1 MAGVSQLEEYLAQL
15 KADAVCES
23 SGRFTVDLELELKRL
38 GELSRALPFRWILFA
53 CQAAVAVGASEIRLS
68 SGLKSDSIRF
78 ELEGDPLEHFPPTLF
93 ERVAE
98 RAEAAFLRSAF
109 EWALAARV
117 DCSLLVEGPRA
128 AYMISR
134 GKSGT
139 QRLECRPSGH
149 RCVVLVA
156 GRPAQPWWKLGFGR
170 VEQSAALLVE
180 CRWRLAFCPIPVWL
194 DGLSVASG
202 RTDWLPGLRPPV
214 TMQQIHLCW
223 EQGCSRLALEHPCA
237 TPSIRYAV
245 GGTTPAEGPARSS
258 FVQPRARLGWLE
270 VVPAP
275 GRSMGLELL
284 LDAPDGPDWCL
295 GQWGELEGMQRV
307 MVRGGSNPELAA
319 FAGQR
324 IAAQGTAYY
333 HGRSLDRFFP
343 VHYGMVANPI
353 ELSDL
358 GTEAWSVVWADDE
371 FEFDASGL
379 ELVRSHRA
387 LSLIEN
393 CQQQIRQT
401 QLRVARRWRMARD
414 SSHSP

>member
-1 MAGVSQLEEYLAQL
+1 MAGVSQLEDYLAQL
-15 KADAVCES
+15 KADAVRES
-23 SGRFTVDLELELKRL
+23 SGRFTVDLERELKRL

-53 CQAAVAVGASEIRLS
+53 CQAAVAVGASQVRLS
-68 SGLKSDSIRF
+68 SGLRSDSIRF
-78 ELEGDPLEHFPPTLF
+78 DLEGDPLEHFPPTLF

-98 RAEAAFLRSAF
+98 RAEAVFLRSAF

-128 AYMISR
+128 AYMVSR

-149 RCVVLVA
+149 RRVMLVA
-156 GRPAQPWWKLGFGR
+156 GRPAQPWWKLGLGR

-194 DGLSVASG
+194 DGLSVVSG

-245 GGTTPAEGPARSS
+245 GGPAAAEGPSRAS

-270 VVPAP
+270 VVPPP
-275 GRSMGLELL
+275 GQSVRLETR
-284 LDAPDGPDWCL
+284 LDTPEGSDWCL
-295 GQWGELEGMQRV
+295 GQWGELEGEQRV
-307 MVRGGSNPELAA
+307 VVCGAKNPELVA

-353 ELSDL
+353 ELSEL
-358 GTEAWSVVWADDE
+358 GTEAWSVLWADDA
-371 FEFDASGL
+371 FEFDASGM
-379 ELVRSHRA
+379 ELVRTPRV
-387 LSLIEN
+387 LSQIEN

-401 QLRVARRWRMARD
+401 QLRVARRWRVARGN
-414 SSHSP
+414 SPSP